1 MKEEEASLMI
11 LQHAI
16 DKLEADKKKQVMNCV
31 AALKEVMGGFDPEDA
46 GLALMLVAAQ
56 VAAE

>member
-16 DKLEADKKKQVMNCV
+16 DKLEADKKQQVMNCV
-31 AALKEVMGGFDPEDA
+31 AAIQEVMQGYSSEEA
-46 GLALMLVAAQ
+46 GLALMLIAAQ

>member
-1 MKEEEASLMI
+1 MREEEASLMI

-31 AALKEVMGGFDPEDA
+31 AALQDVMQRFDSEDA